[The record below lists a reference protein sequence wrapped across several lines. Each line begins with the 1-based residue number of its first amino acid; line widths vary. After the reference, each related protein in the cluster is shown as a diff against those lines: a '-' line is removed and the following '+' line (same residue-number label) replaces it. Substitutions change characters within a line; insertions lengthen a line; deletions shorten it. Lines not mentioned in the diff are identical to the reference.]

1 MPGMPAQRGLVSAYG
16 LSWPFCGSLIV
27 VDGGSTGM
35 CADRRLAAAGAAA
48 PGLAV
53 TIAAQPLAV
62 ALALVGSGCYAVAVV
77 TQQGAAARLPSGPE
91 FDPTL
96 LRRLVRRP
104 VWLAGMAA
112 VMAGFGLQA
121 AALGLGRLV
130 LVEPVLASGLLFA
143 LALAAWRDRRPLRAA
158 EWAAALAAVAG
169 LSVFVGAGQPAGG
182 QRMADAAALGLTAA
196 AVAGLVALCW
206 ILTRRFPAGH
216 RALAL
221 GVVGGTAAGANDALT
236 KTVAV
241 LAGDHRLGL
250 FGDPRLY
257 LMIVTGLLTFTIQ
270 QNGYRAGGLAA
281 FLPAFAV
288 IEAVSGS
295 LLGLFIYHEHL
306 SDRPG
311 QIAVEVVAC
320 AAATWGIARLARPT
334 TPSGLQP
341 AAPVAPAPVAPTAAG
356 QCEPAGPVAASS
368 VDES

>member
-143 LALAAWRDRRPLRAA
+143 LALAGWRDRRPLRAA

-182 QRMADAAALGLTAA
+182 QRIADA
-196 AVAGLVALCW
+196 
-206 ILTRRFPAGH
+206 
-216 RALAL
+216 
-221 GVVGGTAAGANDALT
+221 
-236 KTVAV
+236 
-241 LAGDHRLGL
+241 
-250 FGDPRLY
+250 
-257 LMIVTGLLTFTIQ
+257 
-270 QNGYRAGGLAA
+270 
-281 FLPAFAV
+281 
-288 IEAVSGS
+288 
-295 LLGLFIYHEHL
+295 
-306 SDRPG
+306 
-311 QIAVEVVAC
+311 
-320 AAATWGIARLARPT
+320 
-334 TPSGLQP
+334 
-341 AAPVAPAPVAPTAAG
+341 
-356 QCEPAGPVAASS
+356 
-368 VDES
+368 